1 MVKLTDIQMLLT
13 RRFGSIATN
22 VLQLQEVAKFVTEI
36 FRLI

>member
-22 VLQLQEVAKFVTEI
+22 GRYYPDLGASHK
-36 FRLI
+36 